1 MRPVADLISERF
13 VSLFPFPFFN
23 QMQSRVLPTL
33 LTSDDDV
40 VVAAPTASG
49 KTVLAEL
56 AMVRELSKPKRGK
69 ILYLAPLRALTNE
82 KEREWD
88 ALFRPMGFDVYVVS
102 GERELEPS
110 KARSAH
116 IIISTPEKWDSS
128 SRKHNTTHK
137 FVNEVSVVIIDEVH
151 LLDSDDR
158 GGVLEALVTRM
169 KRIKDDQVRFVAL
182 SATMPNVSEIA
193 QWIGASEERT
203 FAFDDSYRP
212 VPLKADV
219 FGYNPG
225 KNKFVDKYI
234 RLYKAVQL
242 IEPHVPNGQAL
253 IFVATRA
260 DTTQAASKL
269 VEIFET
275 KKTVLATAES
285 EQIALRTKSKSLA
298 DALRKGIG
306 FHHAGLVKQDRDLVE
321 GAFKAGHIK
330 ILVSTSTLAW
340 GVNLPARV
348 VVIRDIANEVID
360 EEMSSLDLLQMIGR
374 AGRPQYDERGFGWII
389 APLERTEEFTQMLRA
404 GRPIRSQLHKTL
416 SEHMNA
422 EISMGTIKSREDAKK
437 WFSGTFCYVQDPQS
451 SALLD
456 EHVNSLIEQEF
467 AVETDGILV
476 PTDRG
481 RLASKYY
488 LRLNTARGFA
498 QLRESPTDDELLDCV
513 ASAEEFADVVVRR
526 NEISAIKRAQSSYQ
540 GHKSKVRAILDA
552 YIERGEVTETLRSDA
567 WLIRQN
573 ALRLLS
579 ALEAFI
585 ERFNSPEIVLRARI
599 LALRLEYGAPE
610 ELCSLLQLDGVGI
623 KQATQL
629 HTQGIRSPHEITP
642 ALLSQLVAGTRIAR
656 SIDRLPEITLDMQ
669 LLPDSVQFGQS
680 AMCYALIAN
689 ARGGTRLSVTVFA
702 NGIKMLRESF
712 YLEKGS
718 TRRIPIG
725 VYGSE
730 NEQVVYQIRV
740 DYIDCIES
748 PLTRQKTVFVTELPD
763 NIRETGEATLAQPLL
778 NDTRERHPQAPRTVV
793 LPQASQDVITERGL
807 NSVDGRASELMRSNV
822 TKSDDKSLT
831 AVQKNFVG
839 RCKHCGGS
847 LNRDADIIKCD
858 CGARYKLPRKA
869 DLAPSTCSC
878 GLPKLKFELLGV
890 DVCIDRHCEN
900 IDQVIARYFAA
911 SDYVCPRCHAPL
923 TIVRRKGIIVG
934 CSEYFE
940 GCKTAFLL
948 PTNATIVGRCR
959 CGLPELKLKTK
970 TRCLDTKCR
979 A

>member
-1 MRPVADLISERF
+1 MRTVADLVSGRF

-33 LTSDDDV
+33 LKSDENV

-56 AMVRELSKPKRGK
+56 AMVRELSKPRSGK
-69 ILYLAPLRALTNE
+69 VLYLAPLRALTNE

-102 GERELEPS
+102 GERELDPA

-158 GGVLEALVTRM
+158 GGALEALVTRM
-169 KRIKDDQVRFVAL
+169 KRMKDNQIRFVAL
-182 SATMPNVSEIA
+182 SATMPNVREVA
-193 QWIGASEERT
+193 QWIGASEDRT

-242 IEPHVPNGQAL
+242 IEPHIPNGQAL

-275 KKTVLATAES
+275 KKTILATSES
-285 EQIALRTKSKSLA
+285 AQIALQTKSKSLA

-306 FHHAGLVKQDRDLVE
+306 FHHAGLLKQDRDLVE
-321 GAFKAGHIK
+321 GAFKAGHIR
-330 ILVSTSTLAW
+330 ILISTSTLAW

-348 VVIRDIANEVID
+348 VVIRDIANEAID
-360 EEMSSLDLLQMIGR
+360 EEMSALDLLQMIGR

-389 APLERTEEFTQMLRA
+389 APHQRTEEFAQMLRA
-404 GRPIRSQLHKTL
+404 GRPIRSQLLKTL
-416 SEHMNA
+416 SEHVNA
-422 EISMGTIKSREDAKK
+422 EISLGTIKSRADAKK

-456 EHVNSLIEQEF
+456 EQVNSLVEQGF
-467 AVETDGILV
+467 AVESDGILV

-488 LRLNTARGFA
+488 LRLNTARAFA
-498 QLRESPTDDELLDCV
+498 GLRESPTDNELLDCV

-526 NEISAIKRAQSSYQ
+526 NEIAAIKRAQSGYQ

-552 YIERGEVTETLRSDA
+552 YIERGEVTEALRSDA

-585 ERFNSPEIVLRARI
+585 ERFNSPSTISRVRV

-610 ELCSLLQLDGVGI
+610 ELCSLLQLDGVGM
-623 KQATQL
+623 KQATHL
-629 HTQGIRSPHEITP
+629 HTLGIKSPREITP
-642 ALLSQLVAGTRIAR
+642 AVLSQLVAGTRIAR
-656 SIDRLPEITLDMQ
+656 SVDQLPEITVDMQ
-669 LLPDSVQFGQS
+669 LPDFVQFGES
-680 AMCYALIAN
+680 VMCYALIAN
-689 ARGGTRLSVTVFA
+689 ARGGTRLSVTISA

-712 YLEKGS
+712 YLEKGPAK
-718 TRRIPIG
+718 RIPIG

-730 NEQVVYQIRV
+730 NERVIYQTRV

-748 PLTRQKTVFVTELPD
+748 PLTLEKTVFVTELPYNLQETCED
-763 NIRETGEATLAQPLL
+763 IRARPLFS
-778 NDTRERHPQAPRTVV
+778 DTSERRPQESLTTVRH
-793 LPQASQDVITERGL
+793 QASRDEITERGL
-807 NSVDGRASELMRSNV
+807 NSLAERTSEFKRSTR
-822 TKSDDKSLT
+822 TKSDDESLV
-831 AVQKNFVG
+831 AVQKNSVG

-847 LNRDADIIKCD
+847 LNRAADIIECS

-869 DLAPSTCSC
+869 DLAATKCSC
-878 GLPKLKFELLGV
+878 GLPKLKFELLGL

-900 IDQVIARYFAA
+900 IDQIIARYFAA
-911 SDYVCPRCHAPL
+911 SDYVCPRCHASL

-934 CSEYFE
+934 CSEYFA
-940 GCKTAFLL
+940 GCKTAYLL
-948 PTNATIVGRCR
+948 PTNAKIVGRCK

-979 A
+979 T

>member
-1 MRPVADLISERF
+1 MRSVADSISWRF

-33 LTSDDDV
+33 LSSDESV

-56 AMVRELSKPKRGK
+56 AMVRELSKRKSGK

-88 ALFRPMGFDVYVVS
+88 ALFRPMGFNVYVVS
-102 GERELEPS
+102 GERELDPS

-116 IIISTPEKWDSS
+116 VIISTPEKWDSS

-158 GGVLEALVTRM
+158 GGVLEVLVTRM
-169 KRIKDDQVRFVAL
+169 KRIKDDQIRFVAL
-182 SATMPNVSEIA
+182 SATMPNVSEVA

-203 FAFDDSYRP
+203 FVFDDSYRP

-242 IEPHVPNGQAL
+242 IEPHVPDGQAL

-275 KKTVLATAES
+275 KKPGLATAES
-285 EQIALRTKSKSLA
+285 AQIALQTKSKSLA
-298 DALRKGIG
+298 DALRNGIG
-306 FHHAGLVKQDRDLVE
+306 FHHAGLLKQDRDLVE
-321 GAFKAGHIK
+321 GAFKAGHVK

-348 VVIRDIANEVID
+348 VVIRDIANEAID
-360 EEMSSLDLLQMIGR
+360 EEMSALDLLQMIGR

-389 APLERTEEFTQMLRA
+389 APNERTEEFAQMLRA
-404 GRPIRSQLHKTL
+404 GRPIRSQLQKTL
-416 SEHMNA
+416 SEHLNA
-422 EISMGTIKSREDAKK
+422 EISIGTIKSRSDAKK
-437 WFSGTFCYVQDPQS
+437 WFSGTFCFVQDQES
-451 SALLD
+451 SALLYA
-456 EHVNSLIEQEF
+456 HVDSLIEEGF
-467 AVETDGILV
+467 AGESDGVLVSTDLGQ
-476 PTDRG
+476 
-481 RLASKYY
+481 LASKYY
-488 LRLNTARGFA
+488 LRLDTARAFA
-498 QLRESPTDDELLDCV
+498 DLKESPTDDELLDCV

-526 NEISAIKRAQSSYQ
+526 NEISAIKRTQSRYQ

-552 YIERGEVTETLRSDA
+552 YIERGEVTEALRADA

-579 ALEAFI
+579 ALAAFI
-585 ERFNSPEIVLRARI
+585 ERFNSPATVLRVRI
-599 LALRLEYGAPE
+599 LALRLEYGSPE
-610 ELCSLLQLDGVGI
+610 ELCSLLQLEGVGI
-623 KQATQL
+623 KQAIHL
-629 HTQGIRSPHEITP
+629 HKLGIRSPRQITP
-642 ALLSQLVAGTRIAR
+642 AVLSQLLAGTRIAR
-656 SIDRLPEITLDMQ
+656 SIDQLPEITVDMQ
-669 LLPDSVQFGQS
+669 LPDSVPFGQS
-680 AMCYALIAN
+680 VMCSALIAN
-689 ARGGTRLSVTVFA
+689 GRGGTRLSVTVSA
-702 NGIKMLRESF
+702 NGVSMLRESF
-712 YLEKGS
+712 YLQKGS
-718 TRRIPIG
+718 AKRIPIG

-730 NEQVVYQIRV
+730 NESVVYQTRV
-740 DYIDCIES
+740 DYISCVES
-748 PLTRQKTVFVTELPD
+748 PLTLEKTVFVTKLPD
-763 NIRETGEATLAQPLL
+763 SLRGATEGTRARPLR
-778 NDTRERHPQAPRTVV
+778 NDTKEQHR
-793 LPQASQDVITERGL
+793 QDP
-807 NSVDGRASELMRSNV
+807 
-822 TKSDDKSLT
+822 LT
-831 AVQKNFVG
+831 AFRPRGSRDEITQRSLSAHPGPASGFIQNVETRSEDESLLAPQRNSIG
-839 RCKHCGGS
+839 YCKHCGGS
-847 LNRDADIIKCD
+847 LKREEDIVQCD

-869 DLAPSTCSC
+869 DLAPSTCRC

-900 IDQVIARYFAA
+900 IDQVVARYFAA
-911 SDYVCPRCHAPL
+911 SDFLCPRCHAPL
-923 TIVRRKGIIVG
+923 TIVRRKGIVVG

-940 GCKTAFLL
+940 GCKTAFML
-948 PTNATIVGRCR
+948 PTNATIVGRCK